1 MSHRRNGRA
10 DEAQRHWLCCPQL
23 NSVDRLQKALN
34 YAELDFVYR
43 CLSNLF
49 SVLLALEDPQTS
61 RPSATVARA
70 LFHVATATVGSDQIT
85 RYTRQ
90 ICDVMSYEHIKDFGV
105 R

>member
-1 MSHRRNGRA
+1 MFI
-10 DEAQRHWLCCPQL
+10 EPFF
-23 NSVDRLQKALN
+23 RLAG
-34 YAELDFVYR
+34 
-43 CLSNLF
+43 SG
-49 SVLLALEDPQTS
+49 DPQTS

>member
-49 SVLLALEDPQTS
+49 SVLLALETHKQVALAPQW
-61 RPSATVARA
+61 PE
-70 LFHVATATVGSDQIT
+70 LCFMLLQQLLDQI
-85 RYTRQ
+85 RSLDILDKY
-90 ICDVMSYEHIKDFGV
+90 VM
-105 R
+105 